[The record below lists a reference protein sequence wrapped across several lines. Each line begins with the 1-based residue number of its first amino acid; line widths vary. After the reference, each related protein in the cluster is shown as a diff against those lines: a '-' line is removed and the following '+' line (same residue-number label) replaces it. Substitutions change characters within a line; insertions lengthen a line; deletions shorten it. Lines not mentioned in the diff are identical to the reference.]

1 MNSSISCCTSIP
13 KVLLAWADNAGMNKI
28 KAQTLLNSAD
38 ALAVADVVIQYGHYD
53 ADSKAHGEVYMRTFI
68 HKVAQEAPDWK
79 LGDLM
84 ALAHS

>member
-1 MNSSISCCTSIP
+1 
-13 KVLLAWADNAGMNKI
+13 MNKI
-28 KAQTLLNSAD
+28 HAQTLLESAD

-53 ADSKAHGEVYMRTFI
+53 ADSKAHGAVYMRTFI
-68 HKVAQEAPDWK
+68 HKIAQEAPDWK

>member
-1 MNSSISCCTSIP
+1 MKSSICCCTSIP

-28 KAQTLLNSAD
+28 KAQTLLESAD
-38 ALAVADVVIQYGHYD
+38 DVATADVVNKFGHYD
-53 ADSKAHGEVYMRTFI
+53 DDSKEHGDVYWRAFI

-79 LGDLM
+79 LPDLM